1 MEKFRII
8 KNNKNKDDLD
18 VYERLRDRIGS
29 EVKEGV
35 RKQGEIMHYISDL
48 MDQSL
53 MTETHLAY
61 ALLQK
66 GYGHRFV
73 QEYLTNGN
81 YAFFGKN
88 GEPIDDIDKIYE
100 IIKNFNYE
108 TDKDKTLVP
117 EE

>member
-1 MEKFRII
+1 MEKLPNIN
-8 KNNKNKDDLD
+8 KNNGSGEQSIS
-18 VYERLRDRIGS
+18 ERLRARIGLGA
-29 EVKEGV
+29 KE
-35 RKQGEIMHYISDL
+35 RIFLQGEIMQKISGF
-48 MDQSL
+48 MDEQM
-53 MTETHLAY
+53 MTEPHLAY

-66 GYGHRFV
+66 GYGHGFV

-81 YAFFGKN
+81 YAFFDKN
-88 GEPIDDIDKIYE
+88 GEPINDIDNIYE

>member
-1 MEKFRII
+1 MEKLPNI
-8 KNNKNKDDLD
+8 KNSKD
-18 VYERLRDRIGS
+18 VGEQSISERLRARIGS
-29 EVKEGV
+29 GTKE
-35 RKQGEIMHYISDL
+35 RLASQGEIMHYISDS

-73 QEYLTNGN
+73 QEYLTNGS
-81 YAFFGKN
+81 YAFFDKN

-108 TDKDKTLVP
+108 VDKEKTLVP